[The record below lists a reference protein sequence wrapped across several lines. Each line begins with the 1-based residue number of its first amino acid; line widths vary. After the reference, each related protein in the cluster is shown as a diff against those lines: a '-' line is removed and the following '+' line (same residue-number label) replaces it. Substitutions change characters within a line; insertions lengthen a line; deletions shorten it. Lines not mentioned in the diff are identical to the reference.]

1 MQDTA
6 IALSMEAA
14 GKCARYDAAA
24 KRILSF
30 KAVIAWIL
38 KKACSEFRDYDV
50 AYIMENCIGGV
61 SVSDKAVHQDQGN
74 KNRGLDGDE
83 SVEMMN
89 SESSSINEGNMY
101 YDLRFRARVPGDKGD
116 VYLIMN
122 IEIQNK
128 NNPIYKLVSRGIY
141 YCSRMISEQY
151 GTVFTD
157 MDYHKIQKVY
167 SIWIC
172 SMPKDT
178 KRKSSITQYSV
189 TKNDILGKSF
199 IDKRYYDKMETVVI
213 KLGREDDYTSKP
225 ITGLL
230 SVLFSPTM
238 PIAMKKRILCGDY
251 GIAMTKKFEREV
263 LRMCNL
269 SYAVMEEGRIQGRR
283 QGLQQGRKQ
292 GRIQGQL
299 ETLNKLIK
307 KGKLSIEDAADSV
320 NMTVEDF
327 LKKKEKYKKESL

>member
-1 MQDTA
+1 MP
-6 IALSMEAA
+6 E
-14 GKCARYDAAA
+14 K
-24 KRILSF
+24 
-30 KAVIAWIL
+30 
-38 KKACSEFRDYDV
+38 E
-50 AYIMENCIGGV
+50 
-61 SVSDKAVHQDQGN
+61 
-74 KNRGLDGDE
+74 
-83 SVEMMN
+83 
-89 SESSSINEGNMY
+89 
-101 YDLRFRARVPGDKGD
+101 GD

-128 NNPIYKLVSRGIY
+128 NNPLYRLVSRGIY

-172 SMPKDT
+172 PMPKDT
-178 KRKSSITQYSV
+178 KRKSSITRYMM
-189 TKNDILGKSF
+189 TKRDEVGKSF
-199 IDKRYYDKMETVVI
+199 IDKRYYDKMETVII
-213 KLGREDDYTSKP
+213 KLGREDDYSSKP

-238 PIAMKKRILCGDY
+238 PIAMKKKILSGDY

-269 SYAVMEEGRIQGRR
+269 SYAVMEEGFKTGRR
-283 QGLQQGRKQ
+283 QGLKQGRKQ
-292 GRIQGQL
+292 GRIQGRKEGQL

-307 KGKLSIEDAADSV
+307 KGKLSIEDAADSA

-327 LKKKEKYKKESL
+327 LKKKKDFNK

>member
-1 MQDTA
+1 
-6 IALSMEAA
+6 
-14 GKCARYDAAA
+14 
-24 KRILSF
+24 
-30 KAVIAWIL
+30 
-38 KKACSEFRDYDV
+38 
-50 AYIMENCIGGV
+50 
-61 SVSDKAVHQDQGN
+61 
-74 KNRGLDGDE
+74 
-83 SVEMMN
+83 
-89 SESSSINEGNMY
+89 
-101 YDLRFRARVPGDKGD
+101 
-116 VYLIMN
+116 
-122 IEIQNK
+122 
-128 NNPIYKLVSRGIY
+128 
-141 YCSRMISEQY
+141 MISEQY

-172 SMPKDT
+172 PMPKDT

-269 SYAVMEEGRIQGRR
+269 SYAVMEEGRIQGR
-283 QGLQQGRKQ
+283 KQ
-292 GRIQGQL
+292 GRIQGREEGQL
-299 ETLNKLIK
+299 EMLNKLIK
-307 KGKLSIEDAADSV
+307 IGKLSIEDAADSV

>member
-1 MQDTA
+1 
-6 IALSMEAA
+6 
-14 GKCARYDAAA
+14 
-24 KRILSF
+24 
-30 KAVIAWIL
+30 
-38 KKACSEFRDYDV
+38 
-50 AYIMENCIGGV
+50 
-61 SVSDKAVHQDQGN
+61 
-74 KNRGLDGDE
+74 
-83 SVEMMN
+83 
-89 SESSSINEGNMY
+89 
-101 YDLRFRARVPGDKGD
+101 
-116 VYLIMN
+116 
-122 IEIQNK
+122 
-128 NNPIYKLVSRGIY
+128 
-141 YCSRMISEQY
+141 MISEQY

-172 SMPKDT
+172 PMPKDT

-213 KLGREDDYTSKP
+213 KLGKEDDYTSKP

-269 SYAVMEEGRIQGRR
+269 SYAVMEEGRIQGRKK
-283 QGLQQGRKQ
+283 GRM
-292 GRIQGQL
+292 
-299 ETLNKLIK
+299 ETLFQLVDDGDYAVEKAAAKL
-307 KGKLSIEDAADSV
+307 
-320 NMTVEDF
+320 NMTVDGF
-327 LKKKEKYKKESL
+327 LKKKEKYKK

>member
-1 MQDTA
+1 MSNTSLTENLDY
-6 IALSMEAA
+6 A
-14 GKCARYDAAA
+14 GNGAKYDKTA
-24 KRILSF
+24 KRIMSF
-30 KAVIAWIL
+30 KSVLAWTL
-38 KKACSEFRDYDV
+38 KSVCKEFSDLDLK
-50 AYIMENCIGGV
+50 YIERNCIGDV
-61 SVSDKAVHQDQGN
+61 SISNKAVHQDHPDRKIKLG
-74 KNRGLDGDE
+74 GDE
-83 SVEMMN
+83 RVTAMN
-89 SESSSINEGNMY
+89 SESVSKKDGTVY
-101 YDLRFRARVPGDKGD
+101 FDLRFRARVPGDKGD

-172 SMPKDT
+172 PMPKDT

-213 KLGREDDYTSKP
+213 KLGKEDDYTSKP

-269 SYAVMEEGRIQGRR
+269 SYAVMEEGRIQGR
-283 QGLQQGRKQ
+283 KQ
-292 GRIQGQL
+292 GRIQGREEGQL
-299 ETLNKLIK
+299 EMLNKLIK